1 MKKIMISLWII
12 LGVWILSGCAT
23 QEVVTEP
30 VQDNSEAAL
39 EQFDNEA
46 MELIQGLDQEEIERL
61 KGTGTPI
68 N

>member
-1 MKKIMISLWII
+1 M
-12 LGVWILSGCAT
+12 
-23 QEVVTEP
+23 
-30 VQDNSEAAL
+30 QDNSEAAL